1 MVALKGMP
9 DIGDPITAVVHAFEV
24 TRASFGPLNQTQLK
38 FRHTRVSPVA
48 ISRVAR
54 VDLQDKGM
62 PRHWSRR

>member
-48 ISRVAR
+48 ISP
-54 VDLQDKGM
+54 GGEG
-62 PRHWSRR
+62 